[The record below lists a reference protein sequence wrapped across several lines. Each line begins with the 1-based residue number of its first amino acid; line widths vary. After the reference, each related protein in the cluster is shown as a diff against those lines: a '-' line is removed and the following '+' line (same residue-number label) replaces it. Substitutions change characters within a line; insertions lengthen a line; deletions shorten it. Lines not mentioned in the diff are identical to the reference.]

1 MTSDDAWLNNAQTT
15 MVHAALTP
23 EEATDP
29 ITWKSSD
36 PSLAAVDEYGN
47 VTAADAATDN
57 SGKADDHGTVTITGT
72 FGGNRRMRGKPI
84 RRLALI
90 VEPILSM
97 RRK

>member
-1 MTSDDAWLNNAQTT
+1 MTKTTHLYFQVQYDFSGVGAFPDYWSKIAKVTVTPARVVTTGIKVTSDDAWLNNAQTT

-36 PSLAAVDEYGN
+36 PSLAAVDEYG
-47 VTAADAATDN
+47 
-57 SGKADDHGTVTITGT
+57 
-72 FGGNRRMRGKPI
+72 
-84 RRLALI
+84 
-90 VEPILSM
+90 M